1 MKQNNKASA
10 MKIIGVT
17 GGVGS
22 GKSSV
27 LEELQNSYNA
37 VICQAD
43 DVARCLQKKGQ
54 QCYDTI
60 VQKFGNAVLGQDG
73 EIDRQKLS
81 GVVFASPKKLQELNA
96 IVHPAVKEEIISQIQ
111 REKEHRTTLFIIEAA
126 LLLED
131 HYDAI
136 CDELWYIYTDEDV
149 RRTRLKE
156 SRGYSDEKID
166 SIMRNQMAEKEF
178 FQRCDRVIHN
188 SRDFDSTCQQIR
200 QIMKEM
206 QKTGET
212 PSIQ

>member
-10 MKIIGVT
+10 IKIIGVT

-27 LEELQNSYNA
+27 LEELQSSYNA
-37 VICQAD
+37 VVCQAD
-43 DVARCLQKKGQ
+43 DVARCLQQRGQ

-73 EIDRQKLS
+73 EIDRQKLAA
-81 GVVFASPKKLQELNA
+81 VVFSSPGKLQELNA
-96 IVHPAVKEEIISQIQ
+96 IVHPAVKKEIISRIQ
-111 REKEHRTTLFIIEAA
+111 QEKECGTALFIIEAA

-136 CDELWYIYTDEDV
+136 CDELWYVYTDEDV
-149 RRTRLKE
+149 RRARLKE

-166 SIMRNQMAEKEF
+166 SIMRNQMAEEEF
-178 FQRCDRVIHN
+178 FTRCDRVIHN
-188 SRDFDSTCQQIR
+188 SRDFGSTCLQIR
-200 QIMKEM
+200 QILEDR
-206 QKTGET
+206 
-212 PSIQ
+212 